1 MDKTTTWLVRGAAL
15 VVILGG
21 AFTFLKS
28 DELKGFINEIGVTKY
43 ESKRKDPVK
52 ELCLDLYERA
62 TPEGS
67 PPASSAFISKCRPIV
82 NKVWSSCDLEAS
94 RPITPLDSYFQRY
107 NETFKSC
114 ALKRLKGI
122 LPEN

>member
-21 AFTFLKS
+21 AFAFLKS
-28 DELKGFINEIGVTKY
+28 DEWKGMKKEIEVSKQ
-43 ESKRKDPVK
+43 ESKSKKSK
-52 ELCLDLYERA
+52 ENICLDLYKRVA
-62 TPEGS
+62 PEGS
-67 PPASSAFISKCRPIV
+67 PPASSAFMSKCGPIAASV
-82 NKVWSSCDLEAS
+82 WGGCFIETNK
-94 RPITPLDSYFQRY
+94 ITSDIFDKRY
-107 NETFKSC
+107 DETFNAC

>member
-21 AFTFLKS
+21 AFAFLKS
-28 DELKGFINEIGVTKY
+28 DELKGFINEIGVPKS
-43 ESKRKDPVK
+43 ESKRKDPGK

-82 NKVWSSCDLEAS
+82 NSVWPDCFREANQTLYGYDERFKV
-94 RPITPLDSYFQRY
+94 
-107 NETFKSC
+107 C
-114 ALKRLKGI
+114 AVKRLKGI

>member
-21 AFTFLKS
+21 AFAFLKS
-28 DELKGFINEIGVTKY
+28 DELKGFINEIAVPKQ
-43 ESKRKDPVK
+43 ESKRKDSVK
-52 ELCLDLYERA
+52 ELCLDLYEKA

-82 NKVWSSCDLEAS
+82 NSVWSSCFIEANK
-94 RPITPLDSYFQRY
+94 ITNDYD
-107 NETFKSC
+107 ETFKVC